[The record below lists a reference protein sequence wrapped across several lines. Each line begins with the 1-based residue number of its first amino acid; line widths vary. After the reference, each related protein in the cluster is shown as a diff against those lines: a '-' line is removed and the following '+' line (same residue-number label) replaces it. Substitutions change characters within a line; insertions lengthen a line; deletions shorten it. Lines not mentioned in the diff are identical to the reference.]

1 MLREEACGRKLIA
14 TDRMLVEA
22 KNAKKKGRMST
33 WPRTSRQRQGKLR
46 KKETI
51 RRRSGATSKS
61 TRADSSDS

>member
-1 MLREEACGRKLIA
+1 MLREKACGRKLIA

-33 WPRTSRQRQGKLR
+33 WPGTCRQRQGKLR